1 MSSCPKNFQRLRLL
15 SNTSV
20 VHISLSVFK
29 GQSPHHRRDRVD
41 QVRHDRRQGWLRHLH
56 DLHQRPA
63 HRQVL
68 GLELNVQCFIV
79 LFVSLV
85 GLVCRLYFY
94 FLVRPCVGICYV
106 YMYMY
111 PLTPPLVPPLLWV
124 LCTDGKPV
132 HPLRFPSFSARVMRS
147 CTPNGVCWLK

>member
-111 PLTPPLVPPLLWV
+111 PLTPPSVPATVVGLVYGRKTGSPP
-124 LCTDGKPV
+124 P
-132 HPLRFPSFSARVMRS
+132 FSFIFGPCHAKLY
-147 CTPNGVCWLK
+147 T